1 MISLAVNSVLFDAF
15 DFATAARHIAAAG
28 YDGIEIAAIP
38 GMCEHLEVERWRQ
51 QAADVRAILAETGL
65 RPVSMETADRG
76 DDRYLRAFEACAE
89 LGIPVVAVGS
99 GGTSGDPDNLR
110 ERIARLAELAEAAAG
125 FGITVCCK
133 AHVGSAVYDTPST
146 LAAMDAIASPGFG
159 INMDPS
165 HIHRAG
171 EVPKEALQQVVSR
184 VRHSHIRDCK
194 GRQQGPGAPPV
205 QACGRGDI
213 DLFGYCKVLADAGY
227 QGAASLEVIGAVK
240 AGLSRAEPGGGGDHC
255 RGELRLPECLPE
267 AARGALALHRGS
279 EPERPGRTSPGC
291 HRRTEPRHQAVHAH
305 SAAAGA

>member
-38 GMCEHLEVERWRQ
+38 GMCEHLEVERWRE
-51 QAADVRAILAETGL
+51 QAAGVRAVLAETGL
-65 RPVSMETADRG
+65 KPVSMETADRG
-76 DDRYLRAFEACAE
+76 DDRCLRAFEASAE

-99 GGTSGDPDNLR
+99 GGVSGDPDDLR
-110 ERIARLAELAEAAAG
+110 ARIARLAELAAAAEQYG
-125 FGITVCCK
+125 VTVCCK

-146 LAAMDAIASPGFG
+146 LAAMEAITAQGFG

-171 EVPKEALQQVVSR
+171 EVPKEALQRVVSR

-194 GRQQGPGAPPV
+194 GRQQGPGAPPL

-227 QGAASLEVIGAVK
+227 DGAASLEVIGAAK
-240 AGLSRAEPGGGGDHC
+240 AGLSLAEVAIIAAESYGY
-255 RGELRLPECLPE
+255 LNACLKQLG
-267 AARGALALHRGS
+267 AR
-279 EPERPGRTSPGC
+279 
-291 HRRTEPRHQAVHAH
+291 
-305 SAAAGA
+305 